1 MDQATETAGAATEA
15 AADTT
20 AAATQEGAQA
30 TADST
35 VLTGAQPG
43 ETKTDEQS
51 TETAKTD
58 EPQGAPE
65 QYEAFSFGEGAEFD
79 QEVLA
84 DFQGLAKE
92 LNLPQATAQK
102 LVDLQ
107 AKLYAKQAEASQ
119 QQLQTL
125 RSEWANQVRNDPE
138 FGGANYD
145 ANVAIAAKT
154 MQAFGSDSL
163 RQLLNDS
170 GLGNH
175 PEMVKFAHRIGMAI
189 SEDRLV
195 MGGTQNAGPKTIE
208 DRLWGGN

>member
-15 AADTT
+15 TADTT
-20 AAATQEGAQA
+20 TAATQEVAQA
-30 TADST
+30 TTEST
-35 VLTGAQPG
+35 LLTAQPG

-51 TETAKTD
+51 AEAAKAD
-58 EPQGAPE
+58 QPQGAPE

-195 MGGTQNAGPKTIE
+195 MGGTQKAGPKTIE